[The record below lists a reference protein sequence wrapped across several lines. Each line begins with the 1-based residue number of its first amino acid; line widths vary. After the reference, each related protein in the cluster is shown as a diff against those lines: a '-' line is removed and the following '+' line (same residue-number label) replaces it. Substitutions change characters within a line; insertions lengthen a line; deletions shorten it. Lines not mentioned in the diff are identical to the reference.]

1 MVYLLL
7 QFLQP
12 GDVPTSLINNEMN
25 RITIKIA
32 SILCFALLLATV
44 AVGQKFGHINSQQ
57 LLLESSEV
65 KAADT
70 QIETFQNQMLE
81 KGKQMVAGFEADYQT
96 YMQEANSK
104 TLSPV
109 QMQAKEAAL
118 QEKQQAIQ
126 KYEVEMQQKVGMKR
140 EELLQPII
148 EKINTAI
155 EAVGKEG
162 GYTMIFDTASGAVLH
177 ALDTEDVID
186 KVRARL

>member
-1 MVYLLL
+1 
-7 QFLQP
+7 
-12 GDVPTSLINNEMN
+12 MN

-32 SILCFALLLATV
+32 SILCFAILVATS
-44 AVGQKFGHINSQQ
+44 AVGQKFGHINSQL

-65 KAADT
+65 KAADG
-70 QIETFQNQMLE
+70 QIETFQNKMME
-81 KGKQMVAGFEADYQT
+81 KGKQMVTSFEAEYQS
-96 YMQEANSK
+96 YVQAANSK

-109 QMQAKEAAL
+109 QMQAKESAL
-118 QEKQQAIQ
+118 QEKQSAIQ

-177 ALDTEDVID
+177 AIESEDVID
-186 KVRARL
+186 KVRVKLQ

>member
-1 MVYLLL
+1 
-7 QFLQP
+7 
-12 GDVPTSLINNEMN
+12 MN

-32 SILCFALLLATV
+32 SILCFAFLLATV
-44 AVGQKFGHINSQQ
+44 AVGQKFGHINSQM
-57 LLLESSEV
+57 LLLESDEV
-65 KAADT
+65 KAADA

-81 KGKQMVAGFEADYQT
+81 KGKKMVANFETEYQQ

-148 EKINTAI
+148 ERINTAI

-162 GYTMIFDTASGAVLH
+162 SYTMIFDTASGAVLH

-186 KVRARL
+186 KVRAKL